1 MCDRLEELLTGS
13 IQHHLIVDEALQQI
27 DQAKDSER
35 LPEGKP
41 YKGTA
46 SRFESLV
53 KCYIRSGRGD
63 GQLIAAVSQ
72 SPNGTD
78 LFGSAKTMQ
87 GLKLILCAGEYSSN
101 KFQFFP
107 AWAKQLFG
115 NLITPDIATHLQ
127 AINSGFWHLT
137 NTGDGLAL
145 NQTVQSHVA
154 TVPCQECPLVTVE
167 GGEMP
172 EKPAGP
178 SPMRVKVE
186 RFIAEHELPSKAA
199 WQQGQ
204 ARGAIAYAYC
214 ALLQDALA
222 GEVLL
227 AGFSGNSR
235 FVKRLYTAQVLQSR
249 NREEW
254 WPYLQELIDKGYLK
268 ADSNKLWID

>member
-1 MCDRLEELLTGS
+1 
-13 IQHHLIVDEALQQI
+13 
-27 DQAKDSER
+27 
-35 LPEGKP
+35 
-41 YKGTA
+41 
-46 SRFESLV
+46 
-53 KCYIRSGRGD
+53 
-63 GQLIAAVSQ
+63 
-72 SPNGTD
+72 
-78 LFGSAKTMQ
+78 
-87 GLKLILCAGEYSSN
+87 
-101 KFQFFP
+101 
-107 AWAKQLFG
+107 
-115 NLITPDIATHLQ
+115 
-127 AINSGFWHLT
+127 
-137 NTGDGLAL
+137 
-145 NQTVQSHVA
+145 
-154 TVPCQECPLVTVE
+154 
-167 GGEMP
+167 MP